1 MSKIFSEH
9 RSIVYAS
16 TGAPLHHHRRFETV
30 TTLPFSLPDDNLVEI
45 LSFEPF
51 TASAPEEGDFIGQ
64 VFVVL
69 PPVNPLIAFEPSD
82 EQYESLAIEYNLD
95 IAVTVDDFVDY
106 IGNEEAELLEEMW
119 KQHRDKLINDK
130 HSN

>member
-16 TGAPLHHHRRFETV
+16 TGAPLHLHRRFETV
-30 TTLPFSLPDDNLVEI
+30 TTLPFSLPGSTTVEI

-51 TASAPEEGDFIGQ
+51 TASAPEEGMLAGK

-69 PPVNPLIAFEPSD
+69 PPINPIVAFE
-82 EQYESLAIEYNLD
+82 ETGEGYQSLALEYILEQP
-95 IAVTVDDFVDY
+95 VSVDDFVDY
-106 IGNEEAELLEEMW
+106 LGNEEAETLETLW
-119 KQHRDKLINDK
+119 KQHRDDTISEK
-130 HSN
+130 HKN